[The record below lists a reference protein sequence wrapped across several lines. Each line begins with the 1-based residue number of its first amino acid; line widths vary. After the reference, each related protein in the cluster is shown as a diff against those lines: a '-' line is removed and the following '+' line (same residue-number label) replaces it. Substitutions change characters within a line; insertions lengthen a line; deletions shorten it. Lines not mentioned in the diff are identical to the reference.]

1 MQPTS
6 TAPNT
11 HLYGLLLMVLA
22 ITLMGQFGHQLWTP
36 DEPREAAIAWEM
48 FTSRELAIPTLGGSS
63 FIEKPPI
70 YYILTIPFL
79 ALLHDN
85 LGVTVALRLVGALW
99 AMATLLFTGLL
110 ARRILG
116 SRTAALWS
124 VIALGTMEGFIMN
137 SHWIRVDT
145 SLAFFVAFTM
155 WAFAEWYLADRQ
167 HMLWCAGLGLS
178 LCFLVKGPIGPITL
192 FFGWLALFLPALK
205 RHLAH
210 QEGGRFVIQHLGMTL
225 LFVAPIAG
233 WLLALWQHPEGES
246 LWQQWF
252 WQNQVGRLT
261 GSSAELGHIKPG
273 EYLFY
278 LGGLAEYTLPWLPLV
293 LLWCWQTF
301 RQKQWSA
308 SRLFLL
314 SWALGTLLLLSIAST
329 KRTLYLFPLMPVFAL
344 MIGQLSVC
352 WPRWLNGYGRGW
364 TLFMF
369 LFALALLM
377 APFYLPLLP
386 LEIPDNVLRVIST
399 LGWRHVFAAIL
410 LIFAVEQLWRWREI
424 HGATLLASAAGI
436 MFMLTFILAYPAIDA
451 AKNMKDDTQ
460 HFLFKIPIA
469 QRTNI
474 AGWQFGETERGLF
487 SVYGD
492 WQITNVDKARLN
504 AILTCQ
510 DPVYT
515 SLLINQDDPHFQLA
529 QLLAEQP
536 YRLLATGHPRVD
548 KDARAIYWVK
558 GRCLP

>member
-1 MQPTS
+1 M
-6 TAPNT
+6 
-11 HLYGLLLMVLA
+11 
-22 ITLMGQFGHQLWTP
+22 
-36 DEPREAAIAWEM
+36 
-48 FTSRELAIPTLGGSS
+48 
-63 FIEKPPI
+63 
-70 YYILTIPFL
+70 
-79 ALLHDN
+79 
-85 LGVTVALRLVGALW
+85 
-99 AMATLLFTGLL
+99 
-110 ARRILG
+110 
-116 SRTAALWS
+116 
-124 VIALGTMEGFIMN
+124 IALGTMEGFIMN

-178 LCFLVKGPIGPITL
+178 LCFLVKGPIGPIPL

-293 LLWCWQTF
+293 LLWCWQTLK
-301 RQKQWSA
+301 QKQWSA

-436 MFMLTFILAYPAIDA
+436 MFLLTFILAYPAIDA

-460 HFLFKIPIA
+460 HFLVKIPIE
-469 QRTNI
+469 QRANI

-487 SVYGD
+487 SVYGN
-492 WQITNVDKARLN
+492 WQITNVDKTRLN
-504 AILTCQ
+504 AILTCR

-529 QLLAEQP
+529 QLLAGLP

-558 GRCLP
+558 GRCLS

>member
-22 ITLMGQFGHQLWTP
+22 ITLLGQFGHQLWTP

-63 FIEKPPI
+63 FIEKPPL

-110 ARRILG
+110 ARRVLG
-116 SRTAALWS
+116 SSTAALWS

-192 FFGWLALFLPALK
+192 FFGWL
-205 RHLAH
+205 
-210 QEGGRFVIQHLGMTL
+210 
-225 LFVAPIAG
+225 
-233 WLLALWQHPEGES
+233 
-246 LWQQWF
+246 
-252 WQNQVGRLT
+252 
-261 GSSAELGHIKPG
+261 
-273 EYLFY
+273 
-278 LGGLAEYTLPWLPLV
+278 PLV
-293 LLWCWQTF
+293 LLWCWQTL

-386 LEIPDNVLRVIST
+386 LEIPDKVLRVIST

-451 AKNMKDDTQ
+451 AKNMKDDIQ
-460 HFLFKIPIA
+460 HFLFKIPIE
-469 QRTNI
+469 QRANI

>member
-48 FTSRELAIPTLGGSS
+48 FTSRELAIPTLGGSN
-63 FIEKPPI
+63 FIEKPPL

-99 AMATLLFTGLL
+99 AVATLLFTGLL
-110 ARRILG
+110 ARRVLG
-116 SRTAALWS
+116 SSTAALWS

-233 WLLALWQHPEGES
+233 WLLALWQHPEGGALAAVVLAKS
-246 LWQQWF
+246 GG
-252 WQNQVGRLT
+252 QVD
-261 GSSAELGHIKPG
+261 
-273 EYLFY
+273 
-278 LGGLAEYTLPWLPLV
+278 
-293 LLWCWQTF
+293 
-301 RQKQWSA
+301 
-308 SRLFLL
+308 
-314 SWALGTLLLLSIAST
+314 
-329 KRTLYLFPLMPVFAL
+329 
-344 MIGQLSVC
+344 GQL
-352 WPRWLNGYGRGW
+352 GR
-364 TLFMF
+364 T
-369 LFALALLM
+369 
-377 APFYLPLLP
+377 
-386 LEIPDNVLRVIST
+386 RS
-399 LGWRHVFAAIL
+399 H
-410 LIFAVEQLWRWREI
+410 Q
-424 HGATLLASAAGI
+424 
-436 MFMLTFILAYPAIDA
+436 
-451 AKNMKDDTQ
+451 
-460 HFLFKIPIA
+460 
-469 QRTNI
+469 
-474 AGWQFGETERGLF
+474 
-487 SVYGD
+487 
-492 WQITNVDKARLN
+492 AR
-504 AILTCQ
+504 
-510 DPVYT
+510 
-515 SLLINQDDPHFQLA
+515 
-529 QLLAEQP
+529 
-536 YRLLATGHPRVD
+536 
-548 KDARAIYWVK
+548 
-558 GRCLP
+558 

>member
-63 FIEKPPI
+63 FIEKPPL

-99 AMATLLFTGLL
+99 AIATLLFTGLL
-110 ARRILG
+110 ARRVLG
-116 SRTAALWS
+116 SSTAALLS

-155 WAFAEWYLADRQ
+155 WAFAEWYLAERQ

-210 QEGGRFVIQHLGMTL
+210 QEGGRFAIQHLGMTL

-293 LLWCWQTF
+293 LADPQAETVERLPPV
-301 RQKQWSA
+301 SA
-308 SRLFLL
+308 ELGAGHPVVAQHRLHQANSL
-314 SWALGTLLLLSIAST
+314 SLSTDAS
-329 KRTLYLFPLMPVFAL
+329 L
-344 MIGQLSVC
+344 C
-352 WPRWLNGYGRGW
+352 
-364 TLFMF
+364 
-369 LFALALLM
+369 
-377 APFYLPLLP
+377 
-386 LEIPDNVLRVIST
+386 PDDRPT
-399 LGWRHVFAAIL
+399 ER
-410 LIFAVEQLWRWREI
+410 
-424 HGATLLASAAGI
+424 LLASLAQWLWPWLDLVHVPVCTGAADGSLLSAAVAAGN
-436 MFMLTFILAYPAIDA
+436 T
-451 AKNMKDDTQ
+451 
-460 HFLFKIPIA
+460 
-469 QRTNI
+469 R
-474 AGWQFGETERGLF
+474 
-487 SVYGD
+487 
-492 WQITNVDKARLN
+492 
-504 AILTCQ
+504 
-510 DPVYT
+510 
-515 SLLINQDDPHFQLA
+515 
-529 QLLAEQP
+529 
-536 YRLLATGHPRVD
+536 
-548 KDARAIYWVK
+548 
-558 GRCLP
+558 